1 MIEAREQG
9 HTPELRAR
17 AEAAARAQCRRWGCG
32 TGRPTADPLLT
43 TVAESFSEFAGM
55 PGVVRGCPFE
65 GVFRG
70 DGWVQELQDAR
81 VQVADNGVPWPDAL
95 GRDLTAVDVQALAV
109 LKRAENRLDRM
120 KREQDEQEKKQREA
134 ERARRRGG

>member
-1 MIEAREQG
+1 
-9 HTPELRAR
+9 
-17 AEAAARAQCRRWGCG
+17 
-32 TGRPTADPLLT
+32 
-43 TVAESFSEFAGM
+43 M

-65 GVFRG
+65 DVFRG

-95 GRDLTAVDVQALAV
+95 GRDLAAVDVQALAV

-120 KREQDEQEKKQREA
+120 KREQDEQEKKQRDA
-134 ERARRRGG
+134 ERTRRRGG